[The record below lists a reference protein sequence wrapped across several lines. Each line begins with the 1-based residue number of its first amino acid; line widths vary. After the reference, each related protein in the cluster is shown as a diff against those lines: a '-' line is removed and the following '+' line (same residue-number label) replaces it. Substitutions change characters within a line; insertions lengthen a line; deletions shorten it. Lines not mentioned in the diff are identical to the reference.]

1 MKKKVILFPC
11 VFFAL
16 LVLGAFTSVKRKT
29 FPANQ
34 QEELIF
40 WSYEVKLS
48 WDDFKAKPDPKNN
61 KTALTTAG
69 LSIKTDQSSPN
80 KIQVQIESRFQ
91 PNLSW
96 SKDKDNDYLLMHEQK
111 HFDLVEVYART
122 ARKTFLENNRQP
134 KTKLVK
140 YLENVFESTQKEL
153 RNRQEL
159 YDRETDHSRDSLQQ
173 VKWNKQI
180 NKELRELKDF
190 AEKTVEIEL
199 Y

>member
-1 MKKKVILFPC
+1 MSRKFIFSLTLF
-11 VFFAL
+11 FL
-16 LVLGAFTSVKRKT
+16 TGLVAFTYPLLKNSIG
-29 FPANQ
+29 NL
-34 QEELIF
+34 QEELIY

-48 WDDFKAKPDPKNN
+48 WDDFKGKPDPKNN

-69 LSIKTDQSSPN
+69 LSIKTNQTTPN
-80 KIQVQIESRFQ
+80 QIEVQIESRFQ

-96 SKDKDNDYLLMHEQK
+96 SKDKENDYLLMHEQK

-122 ARKTFLENNRQP
+122 ARKTLNENKKQA
-134 KTKLVK
+134 KAKLVK
-140 YLENVFESTQKEL
+140 YLETVFENTQKEL
-153 RNRQEL
+153 KNRQEL
-159 YDRETDHSRDSLQQ
+159 YDKETDHSRDSLQQ

-190 AEKTVEIEL
+190 AEKSVQIEL